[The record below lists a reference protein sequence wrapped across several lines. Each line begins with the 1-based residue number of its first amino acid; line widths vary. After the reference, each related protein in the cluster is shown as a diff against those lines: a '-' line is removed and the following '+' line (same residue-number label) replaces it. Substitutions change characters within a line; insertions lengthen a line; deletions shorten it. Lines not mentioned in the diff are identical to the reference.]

1 MGRASQPFE
10 MLVGGW
16 RGFTSARMAFDRLN
30 TLLRDNPE
38 PGGQVAGERPRGQVT
53 LRGLVA
59 TAPNR
64 AEPIL
69 RGLDIEFP
77 AGQVIGVVGPSG
89 SGKSTLAKCLIGIW
103 PDTQGEVLLDGTP
116 IKAWDREAVGPHL
129 GYLPQDVE
137 LFMGSLAENIA
148 RFGEVDAEAV
158 VTAAQKTGVHE
169 MILRF
174 PKGYDT
180 AIGDAGSALSGGQRQ
195 RVALARAIY
204 RSPALIVLDEPN
216 ANLDEPGEQALEATI
231 RQLRDEGS
239 TVFLITH
246 RPGILRVADQLVVME
261 NGAVT
266 LAGPRE
272 AVLERL
278 RGAAPAPQP
287 APAATTPP
295 AANGGNP

>member
-1 MGRASQPFE
+1 MRNAEVIESMGMVDNLRRRWWDRQVESLHAAMHSNDMQHRMLAVTKALQYAKASASLAVGAWLVIRGELSMGSMIAANVLMGRASQPFE

-116 IKAWDREAVGPHL
+116 ITAWDREAVGPHL

-137 LFMGSLAENIA
+137 LFMGSLA
-148 RFGEVDAEAV
+148 
-158 VTAAQKTGVHE
+158 
-169 MILRF
+169 
-174 PKGYDT
+174 
-180 AIGDAGSALSGGQRQ
+180 
-195 RVALARAIY
+195 
-204 RSPALIVLDEPN
+204 
-216 ANLDEPGEQALEATI
+216 
-231 RQLRDEGS
+231 
-239 TVFLITH
+239 
-246 RPGILRVADQLVVME
+246 
-261 NGAVT
+261 
-266 LAGPRE
+266 
-272 AVLERL
+272 
-278 RGAAPAPQP
+278 
-287 APAATTPP
+287 
-295 AANGGNP
+295 